1 MIIVEINQ
9 GDSID
14 KALKKL
20 KTKVNK
26 TRQNQQLYKRKEY
39 IKKSVRKRLTKQKAI
54 YSQKVKNSQCFR

>member
-9 GDSID
+9 GDTID

-54 YSQKVKNSQCFR
+54 YTQKIKNSQ

>member
-54 YSQKVKNSQCFR
+54 YTQKVKNSQ

>member
-9 GDSID
+9 GDTID

-54 YSQKVKNSQCFR
+54 YTQKVKNSQ

>member
-9 GDSID
+9 GDTID

-26 TRQNQQLYKRKEY
+26 TRQNQQMYKRKEY

-54 YSQKVKNSQCFR
+54 YTQKIKNSQ